1 VFAATNFAGELEGV
15 PKMKVESPTWRRRRG
30 GETTVDLTELEAEL
44 VLLREQNASL
54 RVDQAREGSI
64 SRALERAR
72 LLQDDGLAAPD
83 DGAQTLAQALAVRE
97 SVLNLCREFEGAL
110 TAIRSRLDDP
120 ADVRLQTGA
129 GESGG
134 WSVEALRRLVE
145 EEAASIDPEWVEEL
159 RTYLHYLSAFAQDGI
174 VPTRFDALIESV
186 FGQLIELR
194 QASAAA

>member
-1 VFAATNFAGELEGV
+1 MRVDG
-15 PKMKVESPTWRRRRG
+15 PTWRRRRG
-30 GETTVDLTELEAEL
+30 GETAVDLTELEAEL

-54 RVDQAREGSI
+54 RVDHARDGSI

-72 LLQDDGLAAPD
+72 LLQDEGQAAPD

-120 ADVRLQTGA
+120 ADAASRLQTGS
-129 GESGG
+129 GQTGG

-145 EEAASIDPEWVEEL
+145 DEAASIDPEWVEEL
-159 RTYLHYLSAFAQDGI
+159 RTYLHYLAAFAQDGI
-174 VPTRFDALIESV
+174 VPARFDALIGSV